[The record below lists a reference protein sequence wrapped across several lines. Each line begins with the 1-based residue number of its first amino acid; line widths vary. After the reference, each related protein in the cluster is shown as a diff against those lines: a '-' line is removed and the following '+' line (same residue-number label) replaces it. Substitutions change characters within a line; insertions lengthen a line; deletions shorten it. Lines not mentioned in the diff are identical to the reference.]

1 MNEEEAAESPWIL
14 VEGPAP
20 GSAEFLGRWL
30 LAAAHADREL
40 HDQYAQNPSLKQQI
54 SRLDVAYIASFSPA
68 ATKFIELLMKN
79 LTCFPLDLWDEWGGM
94 FTVMAELGFFSP
106 TGNRY
111 QMTIPQDISGLKIE
125 AALLRLASTEDDE
138 YHFYP
143 EFLGWGNFLPK
154 NAAEVGSHRLKCM
167 PWRQRVADRELLLGE
182 IDFKLQE

>member
-1 MNEEEAAESPWIL
+1 
-14 VEGPAP
+14 
-20 GSAEFLGRWL
+20 
-30 LAAAHADREL
+30 
-40 HDQYAQNPSLKQQI
+40 
-54 SRLDVAYIASFSPA
+54 VAYIVSFSPA

-79 LTCFPLDLWDEWGGM
+79 LTCFPLELGKEWGAM

-106 TGNRY
+106 TGDRY

-143 EFLGWGNFLPK
+143 EFLVWGHFLPK
-154 NAAEVGSHRLKCM
+154 DVAEVWSHRLKCM

-182 IDFKLQE
+182 TDFKLKE

>member
-79 LTCFPLDLWDEWGGM
+79 LTCFPLELGEEWGEM
-94 FTVMAELGFFSP
+94 FTAMAELGFFSP

-111 QMTIPQDISGLKIE
+111 QMTIPQDISGLKIG
-125 AALLRLASTEDDE
+125 AALLRLASTEKCYSMHPE
-138 YHFYP
+138 YIVN
-143 EFLGWGNFLPK
+143 WLPK
-154 NAAEVGSHRLKCM
+154 TEAEAWSYRLKRM
-167 PWRQRVADRELLLGE
+167 PWRQRVADRELLLGGDWTHVAR
-182 IDFKLQE
+182 IG